1 MKILCATKQ
10 ILGKR
15 KKQEDTIQCLSLST
29 SAKDESLLLLADG
42 MGGHVGGDKAS
53 QLIINQFIASYQP
66 THQGT
71 TKSLKQSLDYANTAL
86 ATAVAKQPELTGM
99 GSTLLV
105 AHVNNKQLH
114 WLSVG
119 DSPFWLYRNEKL
131 IRLNQD
137 HSMANIY
144 AKMVKLG
151 QMSETD
157 AANEPRRH
165 SLRSVVTGEEIPLI
179 DAPKKTFELLENDIL
194 LLASDGLETL
204 TNAQISAILQQ
215 HQTYDMEAL
224 ANELLT
230 VVSSK
235 NNLNQDNASVI
246 VYKVASLLGNRT
258 NFGSP
263 THSWFSR
270 NSNLLIII
278 AFALS
283 SLLAFLL
290 LQSNLPLNNLLSKIP
305 TILNTQRLQTANLKT
320 KIEKPITQF
329 NVESLLKKKNT
340 TLNTKNQKELK
351 PIIVKIPETFNQ

>member
-15 KKQEDTIQCLSLST
+15 KKQEDTIQCLSLSD
-29 SAKDESLLLLADG
+29 SDKDESLLLLADG

-53 QLIINQFIASYQP
+53 QLIVNQFIASYQS

-71 TKSLKQSLDYANTAL
+71 TKSLKQSLNYANTAL
-86 ATAVAKQPELTGM
+86 ATAVAKQPEFTGM

-137 HSMANIY
+137 HSMASIY

-151 QMSETD
+151 QMSEED
-157 AANEPRRH
+157 AANEPLRH
-165 SLRSVVTGEEIPLI
+165 SLRSVVTGEKIPLI
-179 DAPKKTFELLENDIL
+179 DAPKKTFELFENDIL

-204 TNAQISAILQQ
+204 TTPQISAILQQ
-215 HQTYDMEAL
+215 HQTYDMEVL
-224 ANELLT
+224 ANELLAA
-230 VVSSK
+230 VSSK
-235 NNLNQDNASVI
+235 NTLNQDNASVI
-246 VYKVASLLGNRT
+246 VYKVASLLSNKI
-258 NFGSP
+258 NFCSP
-263 THSWFSR
+263 ARSWFSR

-278 AFALS
+278 AFGLS
-283 SLLAFLL
+283 SLLAFFL

-305 TILNTQRLQTANLKT
+305 TTSNTQRLQTANIEIKM
-320 KIEKPITQF
+320 EKPITQF
-329 NVESLLKKKNT
+329 DAQSLLKKKNI
-340 TLNTKNQKELK
+340 NTGNKKAPK
-351 PIIVKIPETFNQ
+351 PIIVEIPETFNQ